1 VKSAQ
6 NRVESGSGTG
16 AGEKG
21 KSMKNRLAAVVLIAL
36 AQLAGC
42 GGGGGGGGSSP
53 PAPTS
58 HTITLAWAPNHEKGV
73 NSAGGGYQVS
83 ISGQP
88 TINVPYVSGP
98 TAPTS
103 TVTTLSTGTYTATVR
118 GYAALDAQG
127 GSAGRFS
134 APSQSIIVN
143 VP

>member
-1 VKSAQ
+1 M
-6 NRVESGSGTG
+6 RI
-16 AGEKG
+16 
-21 KSMKNRLAAVVLIAL
+21 RLGAVVLIAL

-42 GGGGGGGGSSP
+42 GGGGGGGSSS
-53 PAPTS
+53 PAPTN

-73 NSAGGGYQVS
+73 NSTGGGYQVS

-88 TINVPYVSGP
+88 TINVPFVSGP

-103 TVTTLSTGTYTATVR
+103 TVTTLPMGTYTVTVR
-118 GYAALDAQG
+118 AYAALDTQG
-127 GSAGRFS
+127 GSAGSFS